1 MMVLLLDVLLQ
12 ELWKTRTPPSPLSLP
27 ELLPDLQP
35 AVTAAVDGPALSAS
49 RALGLKDQT
58 TWSNADNA
66 RVFLTA
72 IVKFLTQRKQELG
85 SAVFDKDD
93 DLAVSAEA
101 AVMVQCRIC
110 VRIICHAAAA
120 MHCCQLTAPG
130 AAQHHE
136 LPSGMCQYISSSTI
150 CHVSCLDV
158 EVRLATSTVHIG
170 TCIKW
175 FTQPCNAVPG
185 DFLFAG

>member
-1 MMVLLLDVLLQ
+1 MPMVLLLLYAVLQ

-27 ELLPDLQP
+27 ELLVDLQP
-35 AVTAAVDGPALSAS
+35 AVTAAADSPTPSAS

-101 AVMVQCRIC
+101 AVQS
-110 VRIICHAAAA
+110 
-120 MHCCQLTAPG
+120 QTG
-130 AAQHHE
+130 
-136 LPSGMCQYISSSTI
+136 S
-150 CHVSCLDV
+150 D
-158 EVRLATSTVHIG
+158 
-170 TCIKW
+170 
-175 FTQPCNAVPG
+175 
-185 DFLFAG
+185 